1 MWSPLYACPT
11 VGSQTLAALRRYPS
25 RTAFAWDGGTLSYR
39 AAHDLIGRL
48 EAVFVAAGLDRG
60 GRVALLTSNRHETW
74 CAGVAAH
81 LCGAA
86 ITWLHPLGSLAD
98 QLDQIED
105 AEADA
110 LVVDTRAFRTRGAEL
125 AAGAPRL
132 RTIFTLEDA
141 DYGRNLLRA
150 AQAAG
155 AVSARDL
162 ANADTVATLNY
173 TGGTTGKSKGAL
185 RHHRE
190 LSYFAT
196 AILAGFEIPDDPRYL
211 AVGPISHVT
220 GTKVLPV
227 LMKGGTVHMLKGFD
241 PDAVFAAIARER
253 INFTL
258 FVPTMIYVLLD
269 HPGLAKA
276 DLSSLEYLLYGASAM
291 SPSRLVEGIER
302 IGPVFAQLYGQTECY
317 PVSVLRK
324 AEHDRARPELFES
337 CGVPIAACQVK
348 ILDENDQEAPVGEPG
363 EICVR
368 APHVMAEYWKRPEQT
383 AETLKNGWL
392 HTGDVARADEQGYL
406 FILDRKKDMVV
417 SGGFNIFPRE
427 VEDVLA
433 AHPDVAMVAVVG
445 MPHPKW
451 GEAVA
456 AVVVA
461 RPGTRPAA
469 QALADLVKA
478 RKGSAHAPKHIEF
491 VDPLPMTSLGKVDK
505 KALRAKFW
513 AGQTRMVG

>member
-1 MWSPLYACPT
+1 
-11 VGSQTLAALRRYPS
+11 
-25 RTAFAWDGGTLSYR
+25 
-39 AAHDLIGRL
+39 
-48 EAVFVAAGLDRG
+48 
-60 GRVALLTSNRHETW
+60 
-74 CAGVAAH
+74 
-81 LCGAA
+81 
-86 ITWLHPLGSLAD
+86 
-98 QLDQIED
+98 
-105 AEADA
+105 
-110 LVVDTRAFRTRGAEL
+110 
-125 AAGAPRL
+125 
-132 RTIFTLEDA
+132 
-141 DYGRNLLRA
+141 
-150 AQAAG
+150 
-155 AVSARDL
+155 VSARDL

-269 HPGLAKA
+269 HPGMAKA

-302 IGPVFAQLYGQTECY
+302 IGQVFGQLYGQTECY

-348 ILDENDQEAPVGEPG
+348 ILDQNDQETPVGEPG

-491 VDPLPMTSLGKVDK
+491 VDSLPMTSLGKVDK

>member
-1 MWSPLYACPT
+1 VRSPLYACPT

-110 LVVDTRAFRTRGAEL
+110 LVVDTRAFMTRGAEL

-141 DYGRNLLRA
+141 DYGRNLLTA
-150 AQAAG
+150 AHAAG
-155 AVSARDL
+155 TVSARDL
-162 ANADTVATLNY
+162 ADADTIATLNY

-241 PDAVFAAIARER
+241 PDAVFATIARER

-317 PVSVLRK
+317 PARSC
-324 AEHDRARPELFES
+324 ARPS
-337 CGVPIAACQVK
+337 T
-348 ILDENDQEAPVGEPG
+348 
-363 EICVR
+363 
-368 APHVMAEYWKRPEQT
+368 T
-383 AETLKNGWL
+383 ARGRSYSN
-392 HTGDVARADEQGYL
+392 
-406 FILDRKKDMVV
+406 
-417 SGGFNIFPRE
+417 
-427 VEDVLA
+427 
-433 AHPDVAMVAVVG
+433 
-445 MPHPKW
+445 
-451 GEAVA
+451 
-456 AVVVA
+456 
-461 RPGTRPAA
+461 PAA
-469 QALADLVKA
+469 SRLPPA
-478 RKGSAHAPKHIEF
+478 R
-491 VDPLPMTSLGKVDK
+491 
-505 KALRAKFW
+505 
-513 AGQTRMVG
+513 

>member
-1 MWSPLYACPT
+1 
-11 VGSQTLAALRRYPS
+11 LRRCSS
-25 RTAFAWDGGTLSYR
+25 RQGSTAAAASRFSRPIGTR
-39 AAHDLIGRL
+39 PGAPA
-48 EAVFVAAGLDRG
+48 
-60 GRVALLTSNRHETW
+60 
-74 CAGVAAH
+74 
-81 LCGAA
+81 AA

-110 LVVDTRAFRTRGAEL
+110 LVVDTRAFVTRGGEL

-196 AILAGFEIPDDPRYL
+196 GILAGFEIPDDPRYL

-269 HPGLAKA
+269 HPELAKA

-324 AEHDRARPELFES
+324 AEHDRARPELFE
-337 CGVPIAACQVK
+337 
-348 ILDENDQEAPVGEPG
+348 ILRRADCRLPG
-363 EICVR
+363 EDPRRERPGSAGRR
-368 APHVMAEYWKRPEQT
+368 AGRDLRARSARHGRILET
-383 AETLKNGWL
+383 AG
-392 HTGDVARADEQGYL
+392 ADRRDLEE
-406 FILDRKKDMVV
+406 R
-417 SGGFNIFPRE
+417 
-427 VEDVLA
+427 LA
-433 AHPDVAMVAVVG
+433 AHRRHRPRRRTGLSV
-445 MPHPKW
+445 HPRPQE
-451 GEAVA
+451 GHGGQRRVQHLPPRGGRR
-456 AVVVA
+456 A
-461 RPGTRPAA
+461 RR
-469 QALADLVKA
+469 
-478 RKGSAHAPKHIEF
+478 S
-491 VDPLPMTSLGKVDK
+491 S
-505 KALRAKFW
+505 
-513 AGQTRMVG
+513 

>member
-110 LVVDTRAFRTRGAEL
+110 LVVDTRAFMTRGAEL

-269 HPGLAKA
+269 HPGMAKA

-291 SPSRLVEGIER
+291 SPSRLIEGIER
-302 IGPVFAQLYGQTECY
+302 IGPVFGQLYGQTECY

-337 CGVPIAACQVK
+337 CGVPIAGCQVK
-348 ILDENDQEAPVGEPG
+348 ILDQNDQETPVGEPG

-368 APHVMAEYWKRPEQT
+368 APHVMAEYWKRPDTT
-383 AETLKNGWL
+383 AETLKDGWL
-392 HTGDVARADEQGYL
+392 HTGDIARIDERGYM
-406 FILDRKKDMVV
+406 FILDRKKDMIV
-417 SGGFNIFPRE
+417 
-427 VEDVLA
+427 
-433 AHPDVAMVAVVG
+433 
-445 MPHPKW
+445 
-451 GEAVA
+451 
-456 AVVVA
+456 
-461 RPGTRPAA
+461 
-469 QALADLVKA
+469 
-478 RKGSAHAPKHIEF
+478 
-491 VDPLPMTSLGKVDK
+491 
-505 KALRAKFW
+505 
-513 AGQTRMVG
+513 